1 MKAVSH
7 ERGERGLTSADALA
21 DESARAPLMQFL
33 HARHASLQLASDDEY
48 LSRMM
53 VATLDKSSLTV
64 DNLTA
69 DLAEPHAPE
78 LQMHC
83 AHACI
88 TLPLKTQS
96 GWFIYNAVML
106 VETTKVG
113 AMQESRLAKFEAKV
127 YFRAGMSYE
136 AYVHQLA

>member
-1 MKAVSH
+1 
-7 ERGERGLTSADALA
+7 
-21 DESARAPLMQFL
+21 MQFL